1 MRPVELR
8 DKRRERLMIF
18 LRRNFGY
25 QFVDSIFV
33 SILHEILFVIPPSE
47 LMFISPGHVVH
58 CHFTHL
64 RYMFP
69 QGSPQFRED
78 FCRAGAVCL

>member
-18 LRRNFGY
+18 LGRNFGY
-25 QFVDSIFV
+25 QFVDSVFV

-47 LMFISPGHVVH
+47 LMFISPGHVLH
-58 CHFTHL
+58 SHFTHL
-64 RYMFP
+64 RYMFT
-69 QGSPQFRED
+69 QSSPQFRED